1 MNKLISL
8 TLPAPAKL
16 NRMLHITGKR
26 ADGYHELQTL
36 FQFLDLSDELTFQL
50 TDDAR
55 LQLSPAIPDIAED
68 DNLVMRAARLLLP
81 LRRNKQLGVHI
92 HLQKNLPMGGGL
104 GAGSSDAA
112 TTLLALNQLWQLN
125 LDLTQ
130 LAELGLQLGA
140 DVPVFIFGKS
150 AWAEGVGEKLQSCPI
165 DESACLLI
173 HPGCH
178 CNTATL
184 FGHPDLPRSTPM
196 MHPDERSK
204 HLGENDFEALV
215 LRLYPSVKAAFD
227 WLKCSGVTPCLTGS
241 GACVYALLPDS
252 EQAQALL
259 NQMPEQFAGHPTRG
273 WVARGKNLSPAHE
286 KLSELKGSLLD
297 SASL

>member
-1 MNKLISL
+1 MLNSL

-36 FQFLDLSDELTFQL
+36 FQFLDLGDELTFQL
-50 TDDAR
+50 TDDAQ
-55 LQLSPAIPDIAED
+55 LQLSPVLPDVAED

-81 LRRNKQLGVHI
+81 LRQNKQLGVHI

-125 LDLTQ
+125 LDLIQ
-130 LAELGLQLGA
+130 LAKLGLKLGA
-140 DVPVFIFGKS
+140 DVPVFIFGQS
-150 AWAEGVGEKLQSCPI
+150 AWAEGVGEKLQVCPV
-165 DESACLLI
+165 DESVCLLI

-184 FGHPDLPRSTPM
+184 FAHPDLPRNTPVI
-196 MHPDERSK
+196 HPCELQQ

-215 LRLYPSVKAAFD
+215 LKLYPAVQAAFY
-227 WLKCSGVTPCLTGS
+227 WLRSEGATPHLTGS
-241 GACVYALLPDS
+241 GACVYSLLPDF
-252 EQAQALL
+252 EQAAELL
-259 NQMPEQFAGHPTRG
+259 TKLPTHFAEFPSRG
-273 WVARGKNLSPAHE
+273 WITQGQNLSPAHK
-286 KLSELKGSLLD
+286 KLSELKGSLFIPAWL
-297 SASL
+297 